1 MGNNENNDDNYN
13 NNDDDNNYNGQGRD
27 DLEDLDDLDV
37 YIYNI
42 FESDGNDIADLSR
55 IVEMINEKILDN
67 LKDHNLSMDEKIQQ
81 HQYLMKKRMFTRK
94 LLKSKAR
101 SGYDF
106 YYQDQPSK
114 RFEGEQSYWFHN
126 VELCKEHYNYF
137 IKEVWNPSIQNIQ
150 NIQNIINYH

>member
-1 MGNNENNDDNYN
+1 MRNYEDNNNVNNDNHN
-13 NNDDDNNYNGQGRD
+13 N
-27 DLEDLDDLDV
+27 LDDLDV

-55 IVEMINEKILDN
+55 IVEMINEKIVDN
-67 LKDHNLSMDEKIQQ
+67 LHDHSLSMDEKIQQ
-81 HQYLMKKRMFTRK
+81 HRYLMKKRMFTRK

-101 SGYDF
+101 SGHDF
-106 YYQDQPSK
+106 YYQDGPSK

-137 IKEVWNPSIQNIQ
+137 IKEVWNPSTQNIQ